1 MAFAIFSAS
10 ESFLTSTSNAAVHF
24 SVFISTVFPI
34 LRQSEAAF
42 ISLDTFVSLRYS
54 KVNPLN
60 PASFFLSAAIRSSNC
75 KQAYSQS
82 VLASSNLASSEEYSP
97 PHIVKNLL
105 ELPVEHFNVLVN
117 LFQIPVIAISE
128 KIASVSTYNAV
139 YCLLVSPSCL
149 FSVIQEL
156 LECML
161 VIGGTLHRLQAFDYL
176 PATNVICE

>member
-82 VLASSNLASSEEYSP
+82 VLASSNLASSAEYP
-97 PHIVKNLL
+97 PPIVKNLL

-128 KIASVSTYNAV
+128 KVSFVSTYNAV
-139 YCLLVSPSCL
+139 YCLFVSPSCL

-161 VIGGTLHRLQAFDYL
+161 VIGGTLHCLQAFDYL
-176 PATNVICE
+176 SATNVICE